1 MAINF
6 AWNPEKNE
14 LLVEKREI
22 SFNEVAN
29 AINEGRVVDNRIH
42 PNQDRY
48 PGQRI
53 YYVEVRGY
61 IYMAPFV
68 VDADGTHFLKTV
80 IPSRR
85 ATRYYLGRRS

>member
-1 MAINF
+1 MATNF
-6 AWNPEKNE
+6 AWNAAKDK

-22 SFNEVAN
+22 SFQEVAD

-48 PGQRI
+48 SGQRI

-61 IYMAPFV
+61 IHMVPFV
-68 VDADGTHFLKTV
+68 VDADGTHFLKTI
-80 IPSRR
+80 IPNSK
-85 ATRYYLGRRS
+85 ATRYYLGRGR